1 MPHNT
6 LTEHPIYGTSRLG
19 VYKRKSKTSLYQ
31 LTDHLGNV
39 RAVIAKKGSNAAA
52 LVAKTDYYP
61 GGMAMP
67 NKNVKGDYRYNY
79 QGQEQDEETGHHA
92 FELRMYDSRIN
103 RWLSPDPYGQFHSP
117 YLAMGNDWPNS
128 IDKDGGWRSRRRA
141 MRMRQRAIDG
151 GLKNVGELT
160 KVGKHWG
167 FNSSRGTGTYQNGK
181 FLRGIEV
188 TFNFTKAFSGSL
200 PSSISGDLHWTSNLD
215 FWRNQPAD
223 GGGDALLK
231 VLTELTYGSAEN
243 VYGLFA
249 GRTFSGTVLRG
260 QHGVDAGVD
269 GIVTLATAG
278 LGTGVKAGLK
288 TLKSSSKLYNGFAK
302 STRGMF
308 KGPNHNQLRAKAY
321 REMIKNHNHI
331 VKDARKA
338 NKLYKEFQQGSE
350 LLDEINS
357 QN

>member
-1 MPHNT
+1 
-6 LTEHPIYGTSRLG
+6 
-19 VYKRKSKTSLYQ
+19 
-31 LTDHLGNV
+31 
-39 RAVIAKKGSNAAA
+39 
-52 LVAKTDYYP
+52 
-61 GGMAMP
+61 
-67 NKNVKGDYRYNY
+67 
-79 QGQEQDEETGHHA
+79 
-92 FELRMYDSRIN
+92 
-103 RWLSPDPYGQFHSP
+103 
-117 YLAMGNDWPNS
+117 MGNDWPNS

-167 FNSSRGTGTYQNGK
+167 FNSFNNEMSFGDRMGGV
-181 FLRGIEV
+181 EA

-215 FWRNQPAD
+215 FWRNQPAN

-231 VLTELTYGSAEN
+231 VLTELTYGSGEN

-249 GRTFSGTVLRG
+249 GRTFSGSHLQG
-260 QHGVDAGVD
+260 QQKVDAGVD

-288 TLKSSSKLYNGFAK
+288 TLKSSTKLYNGFAK

-321 REMIKNHNHI
+321 REMIRRHNTKVFNNQLKSDFKNFENI
-331 VKDARKA
+331 LSPTVETINQLNKDS
-338 NKLYKEFQQGSE
+338 L
-350 LLDEINS
+350 
-357 QN
+357 